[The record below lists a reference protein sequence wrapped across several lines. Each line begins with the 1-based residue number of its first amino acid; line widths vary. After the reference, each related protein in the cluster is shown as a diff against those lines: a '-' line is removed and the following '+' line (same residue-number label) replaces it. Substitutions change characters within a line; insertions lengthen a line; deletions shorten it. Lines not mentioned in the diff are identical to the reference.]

1 MRLPS
6 EPGGASGPTAAKS
19 PKPTAWA
26 GVRAVLAFTR
36 VLGGLAGRPGKQVS
50 LIAHSVRRIPE
61 NQPLSLVKTMNAEK
75 ASQFVQAS
83 TFVPPVSKAR
93 LWIGWILTA
102 LPALFLLMDGVM
114 KVMKPDFVVK
124 ATVEMG
130 YPEDVIFGLGIVV
143 LICVVLY
150 IVPNTAVLGAIL
162 LTGYLGGAVATHVRH
177 GDPLVSHVLA
187 PVYFAIL
194 LWGGLY
200 LREPRLSALIPL
212 RK

>member
-1 MRLPS
+1 MLCARLPG
-6 EPGGASGPTAAKS
+6 ERASGHGRHRCERAKRRLIEWGRRSLPTDRDVGESLYDKAAGLYDLVATCGG
-19 PKPTAWA
+19 TAIFIA
-26 GVRAVLAFTR
+26 G
-36 VLGGLAGRPGKQVS
+36 GQIVS
-50 LIAHSVRRIPE
+50 DEIQTAKNLR
-61 NQPLSLVKTMNAEK
+61 LS
-75 ASQFVQAS
+75 
-83 TFVPPVSKAR
+83 
-93 LWIGWILTA
+93 
-102 LPALFLLMDGVM
+102 FLLMDGVM

-150 IVPNTAVLGAIL
+150 IIPNTAVLGAIL

-177 GDPLVSHVLA
+177 GDPLSHVLA